1 MMNKRRVVAVPSCA
15 LLAAAAMLAQWTP
28 GGASAATE
36 HPDLS
41 GVWIEYGVKGPVLM
55 LGTPDASSKLPF
67 TLEGRKRVD
76 AFRRLLGPKGDRP
89 GNWCLGSGMPES
101 MMFSGVTG
109 QYPMEIIQRPEQIV
123 IIYESHT
130 EVRHLYFDGK
140 ILPEDDRVPARNGY
154 SAAHWEG
161 ETLVVETTALKEQ
174 EDQAYPHSEQAR
186 IVERYRLLQ
195 GPKNT
200 RQLVVEWTLTDPV
213 FYATPVTGGKTW
225 VLDPHGI
232 LLPYECTESTWLDH
246 LDVLKA
252 KSTGAQGAVK

>member
-1 MMNKRRVVAVPSCA
+1 MTIRHRIIALSSA
-15 LLAAAAMLAQWTP
+15 LLAAAAILAPWALAGT
-28 GGASAATE
+28 SAATQ

-41 GVWIEYGVKGPVLM
+41 GIWIEPPPKGPMLR
-55 LGTPDASSKLPF
+55 LGTPGPESKLPF
-67 TLEGRKRVD
+67 TVEGRKRVD
-76 AFRRLLGPKGDRP
+76 DFRRLLGSSNDRP

-109 QYPMEIIQRPEQIV
+109 QYPMEITQRPEQIV

-140 ILPEDDRVPARNGY
+140 ILAAEDRPPARNGY

-186 IVERYRLLQ
+186 IVERYRLIQ

-200 RQLVVEWTLTDPV
+200 KQLAVAWTLTDPV
-213 FYATPVTGGKTW
+213 FYTAPVTGGKTW
-225 VLDPHGI
+225 ILDPHGI
-232 LLPYECTESTWLDH
+232 LLPYECTEATWLEH
-246 LDVLKA
+246 LDSLKA
-252 KSTGAQGAVK
+252 KSHDAQGAAK